1 MSSGSIL
8 KNIALFSVPLVLS
21 SILQL
26 LYNAADIIIVGKFDG
41 DNALAAVGSTSS
53 VIHLLINVFMGYAT
67 GSGVVIS
74 RYFGGGNAAGT
85 KRAVSTCVSMSAIFG
100 TVLMAVGIIASK
112 SLLKLM
118 ACPEDVLGGASLYMR
133 IYFAGMPAFMLYN
146 FGSGILRAVGDTKRP
161 LRYLTVSG
169 IVNVL
174 LNLFFVIKLHMG
186 VAGVAAA
193 TVIAQCI
200 SACCVIRCL
209 VKTKECYRL
218 DIKNLRLHKH
228 EFAMMT
234 KIGLPAGIQ
243 GSLFSFSNVIVQS
256 SINTFGSTVMAGNT
270 AGSNVENFVY
280 AMLSSVSQAAL
291 TFTGQNFGAGKFKRI
306 KQGMWTCLA
315 IELFVIFSVSSVV
328 VLGAHQ
334 ILRIYSDDPAVI
346 DVGARRLSVIC
357 FTYFIC
363 GFNEVLVAVLRG
375 LGSSVLPMV
384 TSIFGICGLRIL
396 FIMTVFRRIGSL
408 ESLYFTYPLSWGITA
423 AVHGILI
430 AVLWKSLISHRTL

>member
-26 LYNAADIIIVGKFDG
+26 LYNATDIIIVGKFDG

-53 VIHLLINVFMGYAT
+53 VINLLINVFMGYAT
-67 GSGVVIS
+67 GSGVIIS
-74 RYFGGGNAAGT
+74 RYFGGSNEAGT
-85 KRAVSTCVSMSAIFG
+85 RRAVSTCISMSMIFG
-100 TVLMAVGIIASK
+100 AVLMAVGICAAK
-112 SLLKLM
+112 PLMRLM
-118 ACPEDVLGGASLYMR
+118 ACPEDVLDAASLYMR

-161 LRYLTVSG
+161 LRYLTFSG
-169 IVNVL
+169 IINVL

-193 TVIAQCI
+193 TVTAQFI
-200 SACCVIRCL
+200 SAGCVIRCL
-209 VKTKECYRL
+209 VRTEECYRL
-218 DIKNLRLHKH
+218 DIKNLRLHKK
-228 EFAMMT
+228 EFVMMT

-256 SINTFGSTVMAGNT
+256 SVNTFGSTVMAGNA
-270 AGSNVENFVY
+270 AGANVESFVY
-280 AMLSSVSQAAL
+280 AMLNSISQAAL

-306 KQGMWTCLA
+306 KRGLWTCLG
-315 IELFVIFSVSSVV
+315 IEFFVIFSVSILVRLS
-328 VLGAHQ
+328 AHQ
-334 ILRIYSDDPAVI
+334 ILRIYSDDIEVI
-346 DVGARRLSVIC
+346 NVGARRLSVIC
-357 FTYFIC
+357 FTYFLC

-396 FIMTVFRRIGSL
+396 FIMTVFKHIGSL

-423 AVHGILI
+423 AIHGILI
-430 AVLWKSLISHRTL
+430 AVLWKKLISHRTL